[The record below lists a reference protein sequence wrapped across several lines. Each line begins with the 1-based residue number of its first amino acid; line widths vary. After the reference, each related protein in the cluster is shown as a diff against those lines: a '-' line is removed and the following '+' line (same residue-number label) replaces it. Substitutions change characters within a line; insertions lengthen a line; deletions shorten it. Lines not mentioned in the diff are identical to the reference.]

1 MKFVTGF
8 LLGATIGAVIAVIIA
23 PRAGTE
29 MQESVGDLID
39 RGKTILDQ
47 AVDEGKRA
55 ADEQRRS
62 LEQQVTS

>member
-1 MKFVTGF
+1 VKFVAGF
-8 LLGATIGAVIAVIIA
+8 VLGAAIGAVIAVIIA
-23 PRAGTE
+23 PRAGSE
-29 MQESVGDLID
+29 LQESVGDLLD

-55 ADEQRRS
+55 ADEQRFS